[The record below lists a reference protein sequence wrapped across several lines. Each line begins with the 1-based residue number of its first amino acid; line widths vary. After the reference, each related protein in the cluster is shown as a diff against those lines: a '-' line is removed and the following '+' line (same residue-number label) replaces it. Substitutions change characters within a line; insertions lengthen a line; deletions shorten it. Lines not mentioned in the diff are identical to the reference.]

1 MKNKVERG
9 DIYWYNFGQNE
20 GSVQNGIRPALVIQA
35 TNFNANSPTT
45 IIAAITTAQKGMYL
59 PSHFSLVS
67 VTGLI
72 VHPPLCWNKSAQ

>member
-45 IIAAITTAQKGMYL
+45 IIA
-59 PSHFSLVS
+59 PE
-67 VTGLI
+67 
-72 VHPPLCWNKSAQ
+72 SAPQTC

>member
-35 TNFNANSPTT
+35 T
-45 IIAAITTAQKGMYL
+45 K
-59 PSHFSLVS
+59 PSG
-67 VTGLI
+67 T
-72 VHPPLCWNKSAQ
+72 KSMP